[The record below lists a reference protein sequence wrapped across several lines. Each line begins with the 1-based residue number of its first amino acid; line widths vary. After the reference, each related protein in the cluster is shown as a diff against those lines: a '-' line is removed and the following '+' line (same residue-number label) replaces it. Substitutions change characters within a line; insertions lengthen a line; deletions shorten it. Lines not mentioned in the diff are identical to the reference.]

1 MMHSQKNIKYVQIV
15 LISVLQQTCDNHA
28 EGSLQHDIM
37 EFN

>member
-1 MMHSQKNIKYVQIV
+1 MYVQIV
-15 LISVLQQTCDNHA
+15 LKSVLQQTCDNHA